1 VSDALAD
8 PILELHGPDG
18 TTITTNDN
26 WQDSPDKQAII
37 DSTIPPSDDKE
48 SAIVMSLLP
57 ANYTAVLRGVNDTT
71 GVGLVEV
78 YDLDDAV
85 DSKLANIS
93 TRGLVL
99 SDDDVLIGGII
110 ILGVNPTTTLVRAIG
125 PSLPVAG
132 ALQDPMLELYNNDGM
147 IIASNDN
154 WQSDQEAEIEATSL
168 APTDPAESASL
179 NTLEPGAYTAVV
191 RGVNAT
197 TGVAMVEAYQLDN

>member
-1 VSDALAD
+1 
-8 PILELHGPDG
+8 
-18 TTITTNDN
+18 
-26 WQDSPDKQAII
+26 
-37 DSTIPPSDDKE
+37 
-48 SAIVMSLLP
+48 MSLLP

-78 YDLDDAV
+78 YDLDDTV

-99 SDDDVLIGGII
+99 TDDDVLIGGII

-125 PSLPVAG
+125 PSLPVVG

-154 WQSDQEAEIEATSL
+154 WQSDQEAEIEATTL
-168 APTDPAESASL
+168 APTNPAESASL

-191 RGVNAT
+191 R
-197 TGVAMVEAYQLDN
+197 E